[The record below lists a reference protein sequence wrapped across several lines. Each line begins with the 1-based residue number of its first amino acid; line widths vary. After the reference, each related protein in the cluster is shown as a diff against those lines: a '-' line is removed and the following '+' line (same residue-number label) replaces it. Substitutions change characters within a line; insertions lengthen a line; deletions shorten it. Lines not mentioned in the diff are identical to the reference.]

1 MHVFP
6 TGPVTGT
13 QSPAG
18 LGRGLQGS
26 GLIVDRRFIEVQYV
40 GYLERIASSWPW
52 WGHRNS

>member
-1 MHVFP
+1 VHVFP